1 MFFPQTAAVAE
12 GRRTFRSCLK
22 HLPSFL
28 FGEKKGP
35 YVFFFF
41 TVTNPR
47 LLRME
52 NDLMKNETISKVTV
66 D

>member
-1 MFFPQTAAVAE
+1 M
-12 GRRTFRSCLK
+12 C
-22 HLPSFL
+22 
-28 FGEKKGP
+28 
-35 YVFFFF
+35 FFF

-47 LLRME
+47 LLRMK

>member
-1 MFFPQTAAVAE
+1 MFFPQTAAVTE

-35 YVFFFF
+35 YVVFF
-41 TVTNPR
+41 
-47 LLRME
+47 LLLLILDCLEWKM
-52 NDLMKNETISKVTV
+52 T
-66 D
+66 